1 MTGGPGLHPEAV
13 TGPLAGVRV
22 VDLTLNVLGPVA
34 TQILGDMGA
43 DVIKVEPPQGDG
55 NRQIGSANH
64 PNMGA
69 LYVTMNRNKRSV
81 VLDLKR
87 PAALEALMRLVE
99 RADVF
104 VHGMRARAAERLGVG
119 YPAVA
124 ARNPRIVYASA
135 PGYRADGPYGDRPA
149 YDDVIQGES
158 GVAGMYHLLS
168 GEPHYVPTVL
178 ADKFCGFVLAS
189 SIGMAMFNRERTG
202 QGQEVQVPMLETML
216 SFNLIEHL
224 WRGAFDQPTEALG
237 YPRLLTPLRRPY
249 ATKNGHICLM
259 ASNDEQWKRLLG
271 ALGRPEL
278 AEDERFA
285 LLANRSRHIEDLYAI
300 VAEQIK
306 QHTTAE
312 WQERLDAA
320 DIPQR
325 PGEKAGGSAE
335 GPVPR
340 RHRFLSALRASGR
353 RADGD
358 DVDPGALLP
367 HPREPPL
374 AAPLPRRAH
383 AAGPE
388 GASLQRAGHRRDHRG
403 PRLRSH

>member
-1 MTGGPGLHPEAV
+1 MNGGTGLHPEAV
-13 TGPLAGVRV
+13 TGPLAGVRI

-81 VLDLKR
+81 VLNLKR

-99 RADVF
+99 TADVF
-104 VHGMRARAAERLGVG
+104 VHGMRARAAERLGVD

-158 GVAGMYHLLS
+158 GVAGMYYLLS
-168 GEPHYVPTVL
+168 GEPHYVPTIL

-189 SIGMAMFNRERTG
+189 SISMALFNRERTG

-249 ATKNGHICLM
+249 ATKDGHICFM

-285 LLANRSRHIEDLYAI
+285 MLVNRSRHIEDLYAI
-300 VAEQIK
+300 VAEQVK

-312 WQERLDAA
+312 WQERLNAA
-320 DIPQR
+320 DIPNGPAKKLEDLAKDPYLVATGFFQR
-325 PGEKAGGSAE
+325 YRHPAE
-335 GPVPR
+335 GPMVTTSIPVCFSR
-340 RHRFLSALRASGR
+340 TPGSLRLPPPCLGEHTRPVLMELRYGERDIDEISG
-353 RADGD
+353 
-358 DVDPGALLP
+358 
-367 HPREPPL
+367 
-374 AAPLPRRAH
+374 
-383 AAGPE
+383 
-388 GASLQRAGHRRDHRG
+388 DH
-403 PRLRSH
+403 S